1 MGFAIS
7 ISSSDANA
15 NLQKIK
21 DTLKSVIDRYGK
33 SDIRYSFI
41 LFGEE
46 PSERVRFTES
56 ERYTIELLKDRIDRL
71 SRISGAALDKALD
84 EAKKMFEDTAR
95 PDAKKVF
102 VVIMDQEQSS
112 DQSKTKEKAKELQNA
127 GVKVVPVV
135 LGEEASKEELEKIT
149 RNKNNL
155 VEVDKDENPDKA
167 AEKIMIKVLEGNSW
181 VELEKGYKYASV

>member
-1 MGFAIS
+1 M
-7 ISSSDANA
+7 
-15 NLQKIK
+15 QKIK

-33 SDIRYSFI
+33 NDIRYSFI

-102 VVIMDQEQSS
+102 VVIMDQKQSS
-112 DQSKTKEKAKELQNA
+112 NRGKTKEKAKELQNA

-135 LGEEASKEELEKIT
+135 LGEEASKEELEEIT

-155 VEVDKDENPDKA
+155 VEVEKDENPDKA
-167 AEKIMIKVLEGNSW
+167 AEKIMIKVLEGNSL
-181 VELEKGYKYASV
+181 VERCYKYASVKPLS